1 MDIWFEALGGLLPL
15 LQPHLLWLVPMVI
28 VIVVLLLPMPGRG
41 PGWARRDPWR
51 TFRFGPRATVM
62 ERAARRCESAAFIA
76 WGRCGA
82 PATEVDHVFPWSRG
96 GPTVES
102 NGQALCRGH
111 NRSKGAMR
119 PPWWYVLGLERRR
132 RSYFPAGA
140 DVRVFAVMS
149 DDDRAARTVPRV
161 PERRRRIR
169 S

>member
-1 MDIWFEALGGLLPL
+1 
-15 LQPHLLWLVPMVI
+15 
-28 VIVVLLLPMPGRG
+28 
-41 PGWARRDPWR
+41 
-51 TFRFGPRATVM
+51 M
-62 ERAARRCESAAFIA
+62 ERAARRCESAAFMA
-76 WGRCGA
+76 WGRCGS

-149 DDDRAARTVPRV
+149 DDDRAARTAPRV
-161 PERRRRIR
+161 PERRGRFR